1 MLIVWI
7 CRNCGRRMASVEA
20 CQDNPRVS
28 ALTAQA
34 EDDIIEID
42 SSGKMTI
49 YLLCEDCLET
59 IGTEEES
66 DIIFLRGPEIH

>member
-20 CQDNPRVS
+20 CQHNPRVS

-42 SSGKMTI
+42 SLGNMTI
-49 YLLCEDCLET
+49 HLLCEDCLET
-59 IGTEEES
+59 IGPEEES